1 MDKIW
6 FPLQRA
12 LRTAAAVLVTLTSA
26 LAVAVV
32 VAPQIL
38 TAVQDVLPGP
48 VVAWASGAIAAVA
61 ALSAA
66 LSRLMAVPWVNEQ
79 LTKIGLGTAPRGAV
93 AIVDKTGGDVGVT
106 RRQYRK
112 LSDADRT
119 RERITFTRD
128 SRIKAF
134 GDVGATAQSLREK

>member
-6 FPLQRA
+6 FPMQRA

-79 LTKIGLGTAPRGAV
+79 LTKIGLGTTPRTAV
-93 AIVDKTGGDVGVT
+93 AVTFESGEAVGMT
-106 RRQYRK
+106 RRQLRAH
-112 LSDADRT
+112 LGTNHTPPDRIVK
-119 RERITFTRD
+119 ITE
-128 SRIKAF
+128 
-134 GDVGATAQSLREK
+134 GDTTVS

>member
-1 MDKIW
+1 MNIGDIMDKIW
-6 FPLQRA
+6 FPMQRA

-26 LAVAVV
+26 LAVAAV

-48 VVAWASGAIAAVA
+48 VVAWAWGAIAVVA

-79 LTKIGLGTAPRGAV
+79 LTKIGLGTAPRGAE
-93 AIVDKTGGDVGVT
+93 AITTDSGETVGMT
-106 RRQYRK
+106 RRQLRAH
-112 LSDADRT
+112 LGAGRDRNR
-119 RERITFTRD
+119 RE
-128 SRIKAF
+128 
-134 GDVGATAQSLREK
+134 